1 MIQLTTPSPSK
12 IQTKPLESTAK
23 TGANI
28 VRMYSYSGCYIR
40 CCPFGIATTTEVQDE
55 EEEARL
61 YLTQYVF
68 TAAGWIDSPREPML
82 IMHTDKL
89 LNSWPRDIIKDEDLL
104 LRLSSSKSRSNNG
117 QMVNVFLLIAVCSK
131 NISRISMVGPLTLF
145 AAMELSR
152 SLLKQLDLD
161 LTKKIEKTWTIFHT
175 LLVANLQGMLVSLDT
190 PLQFTS
196 GFCLYLL
203 HGMRRAQGTPESYTD
218 RAGLAWPTFFFS
230 TNFSPLPRVVKV
242 ISEQIE
248 AVITGSCLSSHCLH
262 IREVQSVVYNIV
274 CRNIQNLSCWWI
286 ASFLLFYM
294 VLLPV
299 SHEFDRKEP
308 SNASDIRT

>member
-1 MIQLTTPSPSK
+1 
-12 IQTKPLESTAK
+12 
-23 TGANI
+23 
-28 VRMYSYSGCYIR
+28 MYRYSGCYIR

-131 NISRISMVGPLTLF
+131 NISRISIVGPLTLF

-152 SLLKQLDLD
+152 SLLKQLDVD
-161 LTKKIEKTWTIFHT
+161 LTQKLEKHDMY
-175 LLVANLQGMLVSLDT
+175 N
-190 PLQFTS
+190 
-196 GFCLYLL
+196 LYL
-203 HGMRRAQGTPESYTD
+203 
-218 RAGLAWPTFFFS
+218 
-230 TNFSPLPRVVKV
+230 
-242 ISEQIE
+242 
-248 AVITGSCLSSHCLH
+248 CL
-262 IREVQSVVYNIV
+262 
-274 CRNIQNLSCWWI
+274 
-286 ASFLLFYM
+286 
-294 VLLPV
+294 
-299 SHEFDRKEP
+299 
-308 SNASDIRT
+308 